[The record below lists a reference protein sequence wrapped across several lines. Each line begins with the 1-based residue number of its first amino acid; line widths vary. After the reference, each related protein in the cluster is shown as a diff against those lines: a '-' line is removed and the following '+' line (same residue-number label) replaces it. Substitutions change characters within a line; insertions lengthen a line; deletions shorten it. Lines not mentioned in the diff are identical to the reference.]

1 MSESLGP
8 LTFGQ
13 REELV
18 FLGREIGE
26 QRDYSEAV
34 AQEIDQEVR
43 RIIDQAYQR
52 AKEVLTAH
60 RDRLEA
66 VARRL
71 VEVETLEEEEFK
83 ALVSD
88 DATVPLAA

>member
-43 RIIDQAYQR
+43 RIIDRAYQR
-52 AKEVLTAH
+52 ATGVLTTY
-60 RDRLEA
+60 RDKLEA

-71 VEVETLEEEEFK
+71 IEVETLEAQEFQ
-83 ALVSD
+83 ALVG
-88 DATVPLAA
+88 APAPA